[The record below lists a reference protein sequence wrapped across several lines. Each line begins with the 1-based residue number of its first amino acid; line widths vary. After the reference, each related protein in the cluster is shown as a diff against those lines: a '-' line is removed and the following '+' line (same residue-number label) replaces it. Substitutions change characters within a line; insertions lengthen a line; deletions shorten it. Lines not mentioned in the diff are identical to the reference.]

1 MLLQLS
7 MPRLINLALL
17 LSFLVC
23 YLEWGK
29 DQSAFLFEIEY
40 SLLTG
45 SKDFHTFIH
54 PLIFLPF
61 IGQLILLYSLF
72 RKETGKRIILI
83 GWMLLSLLVLL
94 ILVTGLLTLD
104 PKIIGSTLPFI
115 LVSIWFF
122 LERRKEKL
130 FPVRGD

>member
-1 MLLQLS
+1 MS
-7 MPRLINLALL
+7 RFISLALL

-40 SLLTG
+40 SLLSG
-45 SKDFHTFIH
+45 DKDFHTFIH

-72 RKETGKRIILI
+72 RKVTDKRITIIGWTLLGLLVALILI
-83 GWMLLSLLVLL
+83 V
-94 ILVTGLLTLD
+94 GLLTLD
-104 PKIIGSTLPFI
+104 LKIIGSTIPFI

-122 LERRKEKL
+122 VERRKL
-130 FPVRGD
+130 HRRSA

>member
-1 MLLQLS
+1 LLGELS
-7 MPRLINLALL
+7 MSRLINLALL

-23 YLEWGK
+23 YLEWGGN
-29 DQSAFLFEIEY
+29 QSAFLFEIEY

-45 SKDFHTFIH
+45 SKDYHTFIH

-61 IGQLILLYSLF
+61 IGQLILLHSLF
-72 RKETGKRIILI
+72 RKEGGKRVTLI
-83 GWMLLSLLVLL
+83 GWMLLSLLVVL
-94 ILVTGLLTLD
+94 ILVVGLLTLD
-104 PKIIGSTLPFI
+104 PKIIVSTLPFV

-130 FPVRGD
+130 